1 MALFH
6 KEDKEK
12 ETNYVL
18 AKDRIIMEQLVDN
31 DQYAANLIDKLKNGN
46 PLVLNFAKLDLMAC
60 NKFLA
65 FFTGACYAINGKTI
79 KIKELTYLFARNCDF
94 EDGSLNDFLQQ
105 I

>member
-1 MALFH
+1 
-6 KEDKEK
+6 
-12 ETNYVL
+12 
-18 AKDRIIMEQLVDN
+18 
-31 DQYAANLIDKLKNGN
+31 
-46 PLVLNFAKLDLMAC
+46 MAC

-65 FFTGACYAINGKTI
+65 FFTGACYAINGKTV